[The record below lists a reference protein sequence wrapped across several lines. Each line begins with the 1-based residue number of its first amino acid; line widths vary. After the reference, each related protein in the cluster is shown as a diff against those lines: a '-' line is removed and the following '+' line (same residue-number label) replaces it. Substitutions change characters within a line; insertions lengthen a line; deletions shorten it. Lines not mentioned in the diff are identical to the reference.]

1 MNRKYWLIGIVLL
14 WIATVVNAA
23 NMVWQQDFDWSEF
36 LLLGLM
42 LAAALST
49 TVAWWMSKDDKTD

>member
-14 WIATVVNAA
+14 WIAAVVNAA
-23 NMVWQQDFDWSEF
+23 NRVWQQDFDWSEF
-36 LLLGLM
+36 LVLGVM
-42 LAAALST
+42 LAAALSM